1 MRAYL
6 KMLAPRLL
14 AMAGPALLLGLAACG
29 NTPTVTP
36 DQTIAAPNFPLGSAA
51 VTTERLVADNEPG
64 SWLTTGRNYGETRFS
79 PLDQINDKNVSQLGL
94 AWYADIDTERGQEST
109 PVVVDG
115 VMYLTTA
122 WSMLKAYDIH
132 TGALLWA
139 YDPKVDRAKGAD
151 ACCDV
156 VNRGVAAWNGK
167 IYLGAL
173 DGRLIALD
181 GKTGKVVWSV
191 QTTDTTLPYTI
202 TGVPRIVKGKV
213 VIGNGGAEY
222 RVRGYVTAYD
232 TETGKQLWR
241 WWTIPGDPSKPY
253 EQPELADA
261 AKTWKGD
268 NYWKIGGGGTVW
280 DGMAYDPE
288 LDLLY
293 VGTGNGNPW
302 NQKIRSPGGGDNLYL
317 SSIVALDPNTGAYKW
332 HYQTTPAETW
342 DYTATQPI
350 MVADLNYP
358 EGKRRVVMQA
368 PKNGFFYVLDAK
380 TGKLL
385 NANKFAPLTWA
396 THVDMKTGRPVEVPE
411 ARFDIT
417 NIPAIVAP
425 AALGMHNWHPMA
437 FSPETGLVYL
447 PVTVSSATYASP
459 EKFELNLAGW
469 NTGISFS
476 AGPNVTPVAA
486 MGAAPKSEAYLLAWD
501 PIAGKE
507 VWRVPNVDARGAT
520 GVMTTKG
527 NLVFSGNHAGEFV
540 AYDARTGKKLWS
552 APTQAKVVAAPATFT
567 VDGQQQVAI
576 LVGARGLPIGQ
587 KRTVPVSANNSR
599 ILVFRIG
606 GTGSLPAEMPT
617 TANGAPVTVKIDPP
631 LLTANNETVASGELL
646 FGANCAVCHGPA
658 AVPTAGSIAP
668 DLRYS
673 ALLSGR
679 GQWNGAVRDGDRAQR
694 GMPGFKATL
703 TEEQTDAILA
713 YVIKRAN
720 DEKAAQEAAAKP

>member
-1 MRAYL
+1 MRAHL
-6 KMLAPRLL
+6 MSLAV
-14 AMAGPALLLGLAACG
+14 AAPALLAGLAAC
-29 NTPTVTP
+29 NNNPTVAAADTP
-36 DQTIAAPNFPLGSAA
+36 KPIASQPMGAAA
-51 VTTERLVADNEPG
+51 VNAERIIGYAKEPG
-64 SWLTTGRNYGETRFS
+64 SWLVTGGDYGEQRFS
-79 PLDQINDKNVSQLGL
+79 SLDQINDANVGELGL

-122 WSMLKAYDIH
+122 WSMVKAYDI
-132 TGALLWA
+132 TSGSLLWA
-139 YDPKVDRAKGAD
+139 YDPEIDRAKGAD

-181 GKTGKVVWSV
+181 GKTGKVIWEK

-202 TGVPRIVKGKV
+202 TGAPRIVKGKV
-213 VIGNGGAEY
+213 IIGNGGAEY

-232 TETGKQLWR
+232 AETGEQAWR
-241 WWTIPGDPSKPY
+241 WWTIPGDPSQPF
-253 EQPELADA
+253 EQPELAEA
-261 AKTWKGD
+261 AKTWNGD

-317 SSIVALDPNTGAYKW
+317 SSIVALDPNTGKYVW
-332 HYQTTPAETW
+332 HYQTTPGETW

-358 EGKRRVVMQA
+358 TGKRRVVMQA

-380 TGKLL
+380 SGELL
-385 NANKFAPLTWA
+385 SAEKFAPITWA

-411 ARFDIT
+411 ARYEVT
-417 NIPAIVAP
+417 GKPAIVAP

-459 EKFELNLAGW
+459 EKFELNLNGW

-476 AGPNVTPVAA
+476 AGPGVTAVPAT
-486 MGAAPKSEAYLLAWD
+486 GAAPKTEAYLMAWD
-501 PIAGKE
+501 PIAAKE
-507 VWRVPNVDARGAT
+507 VWRVPNVDPRGAT
-520 GVMTTKG
+520 GVLTTSG
-527 NLVFSGNHAGEFV
+527 NLVFSGNHAGEFA

-552 APTQAKVVAAPATFT
+552 APTQAKVVAAPSTFT
-567 VDGQQQVAI
+567 VGGEQQVAI

-587 KRTVPVSANNSR
+587 QRTVPSSANNSR
-599 ILVFRIG
+599 ILVFRLG
-606 GTGSLPAEMPT
+606 GSASLPGEMPK
-617 TANGAPVTVKIDPP
+617 AVAGAPVTVKIDPP
-631 LLTANNETVASGELL
+631 LLTANNETVAAGELL
-646 FGANCAVCHGPA
+646 FGQNCAVCHGPA
-658 AVPTAGSIAP
+658 VVPAAGSIAP

-673 ALLSGR
+673 ALLSMRSG
-679 GQWNGAVRDGDRAQR
+679 WNGAVREGDRAQR
-694 GMPGFKATL
+694 NMPGFKTIL

-720 DEKAAQEAAAKP
+720 DEKAAQEAAARGTP